1 MRYYLRYFLR
11 YLPVVFFLNCSIAHA
26 QQEQKLDSLQRSLEK
41 VEGSAKFE
49 ILLEIYKIHIRTDQ
63 EEARRVLK
71 EAEDLANSLNSDE
84 GRAFT
89 MVMRGVGYQLTS
101 QFDSLDYISKKGI
114 EFSRKIGYKY
124 TLARFLNMQGIYYEK
139 GGQLDSA
146 IYFYLEVDELD
157 VMPKKFLYNNLGLA
171 YYRKREL
178 QEAVKYLSLTI
189 EAAQKDNDL
198 TVEAIVANNLGNLYK
213 EIGDLER
220 ARKYY
225 FKSIES
231 KGELGDER
239 GKLFAYAGLLTLSDL
254 EEKDRTEYGNEAL
267 AIATT
272 IKDDYFIR
280 YFTTSKANQLITQ
293 NKCQEAINLLQPLYQ
308 QDNAIG
314 NFDNVSAEIYIVL
327 LKANQC
333 SGQLLKAKQI
343 AEGLL
348 EEVEKTNRLDQ
359 IQVARSHLLN
369 IYLDLNDQ
377 EAYFKLAPTYF
388 DAKDSIQAASNIEQL
403 AEMESRLSDV
413 EKEKEIGLLNAT
425 LKERAIRRNWIII
438 ISILT
443 ALILSLIIYFR
454 SRQLTA
460 QRRLV
465 EEEQK
470 TARELA
476 KVNEE
481 LTALDQMK
489 TRFFTNISHEL
500 RTPVTLISTPISYI
514 LKQYGASFRQEVKK
528 SLELAKKNARQLQ
541 NLVEELLELSRIDV
555 GKVELSP
562 SSAGLAYFKGLFS
575 AYESVADHKSISY
588 RFSSNLIEE
597 QAILLDKKRVA
608 KIVNNLISNALK
620 FTPEGGAVDLT
631 VNLLP
636 LIDRKEQEFL
646 QLIVKDTGRGIPEE
660 DIPLVFD
667 RYFQTKRKD
676 VPTEGGTGIGL
687 AFSRELANLMDG
699 SLRVESEWG
708 KGSTFIFELPVS
720 KADLSD
726 TKVGDYDDSNL
737 PSGESVIS
745 DTDELAIAAM
755 QSPLAE
761 LKPKLLLVEDNPDMQ
776 RLITSILASSYDCL
790 VANNGKEAWELLSE
804 DPSNNQNISLII
816 SDVMM
821 PKMDGYSLLE
831 HVKSHKYW
839 RQMPMVML
847 TARAAEEDKLRALR
861 LGVDD
866 YLVKPFSS
874 EEMLARVA
882 NLIQNYEQRQEF
894 KALGI
899 QIEFGSTMSAEQEW
913 LKSLESNCL
922 EAIDKK
928 LSLSASYLS
937 DLMAISER
945 QLLRRIKSL
954 TGLSTKQ
961 YIQEIKLQ
969 KAKHLLENKVFDTV
983 SEVAYAC
990 DFNAPGYFTK
1000 VFQKHFG
1007 RKPSDYLD

>member
-1 MRYYLRYFLR
+1 MRYSLRYFLL
-11 YLPVVFFLNCSIAHA
+11 YLPVVFFSNLSMVHA

-41 VEGSAKFE
+41 VEGNTKFE
-49 ILLEIYKIHIRTDQ
+49 TLLEIYKIYIRTDQ
-63 EEARRVLK
+63 EEAKRVLK

-114 EFSRKIGYKY
+114 EFSKKIGYKY

-139 GGQLDSA
+139 EGKLDSA
-146 IYFYLEVDELD
+146 IYFYLKVDELD

-178 QEAVKYLSLTI
+178 QEAVKYFSLTI
-189 EAAQKDNDL
+189 EAAQKSSDL

-225 FKSIES
+225 FRSIET
-231 KGELGDER
+231 KGKLGDER
-239 GKLFAYAGLLTLSDL
+239 GKLFAYAGLLTLNDL
-254 EEKDRTEYGNEAL
+254 DERDRIKYGNEAL
-267 AIATT
+267 AIALA

-280 YFTTSKANQLITQ
+280 YFTSSKANQLIIQ

-308 QDNAIG
+308 QDNANG

-333 SGQLLKAKQI
+333 SGQLLNARKI
-343 AEGLL
+343 AEALL

-369 IYLDLNDQ
+369 IYQRINDQ

-388 DAKDSIQAASNIEQL
+388 DAKDSIQAASNVEQL
-403 AEMESRLSDV
+403 AELESRLSDV
-413 EKEKEIGLLNAT
+413 EKEKEISLLNAT

-438 ISILT
+438 ISVLT
-443 ALILSLIIYFR
+443 AVILSLIIYFR

-465 EEEQK
+465 EQEQK
-470 TARELA
+470 TAQELA

-514 LKQYGASFRQEVKK
+514 LKQYGASFQQEVKK

-555 GKVELSP
+555 GKVKLSL

-636 LIDRKEQEFL
+636 LVDRKEQEFL

-676 VPTEGGTGIGL
+676 LPTEGGTGIGL

-699 SLRVESEWG
+699 SLRVESEWE

-720 KADLSD
+720 KADVSNIEE
-726 TKVGDYDDSNL
+726 GDYDDSSHL
-737 PSGESVIS
+737 SGQDVIS
-745 DTDELAIAAM
+745 DTEELAIAAM
-755 QSPLAE
+755 QSPAAE

-790 VANNGKEAWELLSE
+790 VANNGKEAWDLLSE

-821 PKMDGYSLLE
+821 PEMDGYSLLE
-831 HVKSHKYW
+831 HVKNHEYW
-839 RQMPMVML
+839 RQIPMVML

-882 NLIQNYEQRQEF
+882 NLIHNYEQRQEF

-899 QIEFGSTMSAEQEW
+899 QIEFGSAISAEQEW
-913 LKSLESNCL
+913 LKSLETNCL